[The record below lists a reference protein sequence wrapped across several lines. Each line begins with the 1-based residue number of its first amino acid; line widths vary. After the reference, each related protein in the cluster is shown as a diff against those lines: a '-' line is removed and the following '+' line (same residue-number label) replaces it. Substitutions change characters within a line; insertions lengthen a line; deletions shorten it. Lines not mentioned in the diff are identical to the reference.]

1 MNMYMDVEASACLYI
16 DIDWPL
22 WKQWILLMDLLKLIC
37 LSVIAKLVGL
47 KWGDGNM
54 NHYA

>member
-22 WKQWILLMDLLKLIC
+22 WKRRGTVDSIDGFIEIN
-37 LSVIAKLVGL
+37 LSEC
-47 KWGDGNM
+47 
-54 NHYA
+54 YC